1 MQIQLPSVTDL
12 ENKIAKFWWYD
23 LKFFCSLTRAEVL
36 DEMVYLVV
44 NEPSAEGEMQ
54 MRFKY
59 ANLAAELLTADVPAI
74 IDKLVAS
81 TSLLDILYK

>member
-1 MQIQLPSVTDL
+1 MFYSWSFAI
-12 ENKIAKFWWYD
+12 
-23 LKFFCSLTRAEVL
+23 SLTRAEVL
-36 DEMVYLVV
+36 DELVFLVV
-44 NEPSAEGEMQ
+44 NEPSTDGELQ

-81 TSLLDILYK
+81 TGLLDVLYK

>member
-1 MQIQLPSVTDL
+1 M
-12 ENKIAKFWWYD
+12 
-23 LKFFCSLTRAEVL
+23 L
-36 DEMVYLVV
+36 DELVFLVV
-44 NEPSAEGEMQ
+44 NEPSTDGELQ

-81 TSLLDILYK
+81 TGLLDVLYKWVFFNF

>member
-1 MQIQLPSVTDL
+1 MFTNGNHLIFP
-12 ENKIAKFWWYD
+12 
-23 LKFFCSLTRAEVL
+23 CSLTRAEVL
-36 DEMVYLVV
+36 DELVYLVV
-44 NEPSAEGEMQ
+44 NEPSADSELK

-81 TSLLDILYK
+81 TSLLDVLYK

>member
-1 MQIQLPSVTDL
+1 
-12 ENKIAKFWWYD
+12 
-23 LKFFCSLTRAEVL
+23 
-36 DEMVYLVV
+36 MVYLVV

>member
-1 MQIQLPSVTDL
+1 MNDDDDD
-12 ENKIAKFWWYD
+12 WY
-23 LKFFCSLTRAEVL
+23 FFNVWCLSSSLTRAEVL
-36 DEMVYLVV
+36 DELVFLVV
-44 NEPSAEGEMQ
+44 NEPSTDGEIQ

-81 TSLLDILYK
+81 TSLLDVLYK

>member
-1 MQIQLPSVTDL
+1 MFYSVSFST
-12 ENKIAKFWWYD
+12 
-23 LKFFCSLTRAEVL
+23 SLTRAEVL
-36 DEMVYLVV
+36 DELVFLVV
-44 NEPSAEGEMQ
+44 NEPSTDGELQ

-81 TSLLDILYK
+81 TSLLDVLYKWVFMLTFLSTTAITN

>member
-1 MQIQLPSVTDL
+1 MYSVSFST
-12 ENKIAKFWWYD
+12 
-23 LKFFCSLTRAEVL
+23 SLTRAEVL
-36 DEMVYLVV
+36 DELVFLVV
-44 NEPSAEGEMQ
+44 NEPSTDGELQ

-81 TSLLDILYK
+81 TSLLDVLYKWVFMLTFLSTTAITN

>member
-1 MQIQLPSVTDL
+1 MFYSWSFA
-12 ENKIAKFWWYD
+12 N
-23 LKFFCSLTRAEVL
+23 SLTRAEVL
-36 DEMVYLVV
+36 DELVFLVV
-44 NEPSAEGEMQ
+44 NEPSTDGELQ

-81 TSLLDILYK
+81 TGLLDVLYK